1 MRQVAHALLTR
12 PPLSHITRH
21 PEGIRDQ
28 ASFDLHVLSTP
39 PAFILSQD
47 QTLML
52 NGLSQ
57 VKKALASY
65 PCSLLFYKE
74 RSSVFLKKPSWK
86 IHRNFQG
93 CLIVQLS
100 IFILPL
106 CRSTQLLYFII
117 SKFVCQELF
126 SRFFL
131 SFWSISVSNFY
142 RISCLSDFVKHFFC
156 SFLSFRWPVLTSI
169 REATFV

>member
-142 RISCLSDFVKHFFC
+142 RISCLSDFVKHFFVLFYLFDDLFP
-156 SFLSFRWPVLTSI
+156 SLSET
-169 REATFV
+169 A